1 MRKYEKEAFVKTFG
15 IFFATL
21 TLLTTLVASF
31 YYGEQKHIMEEQIF
45 SKMKSFTYDFQNYTF
60 EVDVIPYDTTVDE
73 LNLQPCDRGMCGYF
87 AIPSTKNSMFKVI
100 LPQAAYALQLH
111 TLFNKVLMIYGL
123 IVCAIIAF
131 SLFYSFYAL
140 YPLKHALYLLESFLK
155 DMIHDLNTPVT
166 SILLNTK
173 SLAKSAPSEALE
185 RIELAGKTIASLYRN
200 LEVLHQ
206 GFIPKKSEINLENL
220 LHVRAK
226 LYQKLYPKLTF
237 IFETQSYII
246 YSDPD
251 SISRIFDNLISNAC
265 KYNQKMGS
273 ITLSN
278 IENSVKISDTGI
290 GIKNCNRVYDRY
302 YKESDQGLGLGLHIV
317 KTLCDLLNIE
327 IKLESNIDKG
337 TSITLLFSNKE
348 KA

>member
-1 MRKYEKEAFVKTFG
+1 MKKYEKEAFIKTFG

-21 TLLTTLVASF
+21 TLLTTLVASL
-31 YYGEQKHIMEEQIF
+31 YYSEQKHIMDDQIF
-45 SKMKSFTYDFQNYTF
+45 SKMKSFTYDFQHYLF

-100 LPQAAYALQLH
+100 LPQAAYTLQLH
-111 TLFNKVLMIYGL
+111 ALFTKVLMIYGAIL
-123 IVCAIIAF
+123 CAIIIF
-131 SLFYSFYAL
+131 SLLYSFYAL

-173 SLAKSAPSEALE
+173 SIAKTAPSEALE
-185 RIELAGKTIASLYRN
+185 RIELAAKTIASLYRN

-206 GFIPKKSEINLENL
+206 GFIPKKSEVDLEKF

-237 IFETQSYII
+237 IFKTEPYII

-251 SISRIFDNLISNAC
+251 SIARIFDNLISNAC
-265 KYNQKMGS
+265 KYNRKSGS

-278 IENSVKISDTGI
+278 AENIVTISDTGI
-290 GIKNCNRVYDRY
+290 GIKNCHLVFDRY
-302 YKESDQGLGLGLHIV
+302 YKENEKGLGLGLNIV
-317 KTLCDLLNIE
+317 KTLCNILA
-327 IKLESNIDKG
+327 IQIILESNADKG
-337 TSITLLFSNKE
+337 TSITLIFSSEE